1 MVPRSSRGSAIP
13 SCLRSSSPSTGWL
26 GGILVFY
33 LTLSPRSVVRR
44 LTDGYISFFIGTP
57 LIVLLFLMYYGLP
70 QWGLPLSPLT
80 VAVLGFTLNVAA
92 YNARYLRTAYNGL
105 DQQELEAARA
115 QGFSGLEVFRYIT
128 LPQTLRLSVPALT
141 NQAILNLKDS
151 SVAFL
156 IQYTEFFAEVQ
167 ELATR
172 TFSIFQG
179 LSPGGSGVPP
189 IGLDYRP
196 RRPSPGKG
204 HPPSHALSEV
214 TRRPLAG
221 SGRQPGRYAWRRLA
235 QEPLGTREIRA
246 GFSCMTSF
254 SRPAPRNRSG
264 PGRQPCVFRRA

>member
-1 MVPRSSRGSAIP
+1 MTSWIAFLQEVLLYGPQILQGLGNTLLLAVIITFNG
-13 SCLRSSSPSTGWL
+13 LV

-172 TFSIFQG
+172 TFQYFKAY
-179 LSPGGSGVPP
+179 L
-189 IGLDYRP
+189 
-196 RRPSPGKG
+196 
-204 HPPSHALSEV
+204 
-214 TRRPLAG
+214 LAG
-221 SGRQPGRYAWRRLA
+221 LVYLLLVSIIVLAARRLEKA
-235 QEPLGTREIRA
+235 IL
-246 GFSCMTSF
+246 
-254 SRPAPRNRSG
+254 RPMH
-264 PGRQPCVFRRA
+264 